1 MGSMCMQTGAL
12 GWIGTG
18 RMGFA
23 LADRLAS
30 TDVPLRVWNRT
41 KSKAIDLSQRG
52 CVIVER
58 VSELASCDI
67 VFMILATSKEVDNIL
82 FGEEGLLAGTNVP
95 RIIVD
100 ITSIGPEDSSKIRR
114 RLADRGIQFIAA
126 PVSGNAKVIASGKLS
141 VVASGPEAAF
151 KDVAPY
157 LHMFGQS
164 VSYVGEDEQA
174 RIAKICHNVM
184 LGVVTQNLAEILILA
199 EKSGLNRHEF
209 LAFLNS
215 SVMGSMFTRY
225 KSPALCSL
233 DFQVTFTPELMLKD
247 MDLGLSLARSHG
259 VPMPTTVI
267 TREQVQ
273 ALIGNGFREDF
284 SQLLLLEATAAGLNL
299 GPDFRKID
307 DGL

>member
-1 MGSMCMQTGAL
+1 MQTSTL

-30 TDVPLRVWNRT
+30 AGVPLGVWNRT
-41 KSKAIDLSQRG
+41 KSKAIGLSQRG

-58 VSELASCDI
+58 ASELASCGI
-67 VFMILATSKEVDNIL
+67 VFMILATSKDVDNVL
-82 FGEEGLLAGTNVP
+82 FGEEGLLTGAKAP

-100 ITSIGPEDSSKIRR
+100 ITSIGPEDSSKIRK
-114 RLADRGIQFIAA
+114 RLSDRGIQFIAA

-141 VVASGPEAAF
+141 VVASGPEVAF
-151 KDVAPY
+151 KEVEFY
-157 LHMFGQS
+157 LRMFGQS
-164 VSYVGEDEQA
+164 VSYVGESEQA

-199 EKSGLNRHEF
+199 EKSGLSRHDF
-209 LAFLNS
+209 LTFLNS

-225 KSPALCSL
+225 KSPSLCNL
-233 DFQVTFTPELMLKD
+233 DFEVTFTPELMLKD
-247 MDLGLSLARSHG
+247 MDLGLTLARSHG

-273 ALIGNGFREDF
+273 SLIGNGYSNDF
-284 SQLLLLEATAAGLNL
+284 SQLLMLEAAASGVNL
-299 GPDFRKID
+299 DPDLREID